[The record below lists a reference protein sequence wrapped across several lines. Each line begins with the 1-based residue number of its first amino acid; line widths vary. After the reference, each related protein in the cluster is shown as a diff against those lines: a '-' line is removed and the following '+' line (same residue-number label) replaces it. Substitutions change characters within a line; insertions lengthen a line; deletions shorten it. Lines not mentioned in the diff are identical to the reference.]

1 MNSKIDAKNTV
12 SPPVVTRTAWPQP
25 QYLPLVPL
33 QGLHRMAWRTVGE
46 PGGEPWLLLHG
57 GPGSS
62 CQPGMLRPF
71 DLSRQWVVAPDQ
83 RGCGASLPKGR
94 IACNHTAALVADMEL
109 LREHLGLERWSVLA
123 GSWGTV
129 VALAYT
135 LAHPQRVQRLVLRGA
150 FALSRRE
157 VGGLLLPSSRVR
169 QSLGWGALWP
179 VLSGLA
185 LPVALRRL
193 TQLIQSGTPG
203 VASLRAARGWGLLE
217 TASAARSQRRSL
229 RHAALDSPRLAAS
242 IRREWASLRKA
253 EKRAVARLKRPGK
266 TRNDRNAL
274 AKFRIQ
280 AHYLRHAGFVRAGE
294 LDRGVLQAARHGLAV
309 DWVHGRFDAICP
321 PANSRRWAALGR
333 AADGDVTHVESH
345 SGHLS
350 HEPDMLGAL
359 RKSVRRTLA

>member
-1 MNSKIDAKNTV
+1 MNSKIDATKTV
-12 SPPVVTRTAWPQP
+12 PPTRATSPAWPRA
-25 QYLPLVPL
+25 QYLQLGP
-33 QGLHRMAWRTVGE
+33 QGSLHRMAWRAVGAPE
-46 PGGEPWLLLHG
+46 GEPWLLLHG

-94 IACNHTAALVADMEL
+94 TAGNHTAALVADMEA

-135 LAHPQRVQRLVLRGA
+135 QAHPQRVQRLVLRGA
-150 FALSRRE
+150 FALSGRE

-169 QSLGWGALWP
+169 QALGWGALWP
-179 VLSGLA
+179 VFPGTV
-185 LPVALRRL
+185 LPVAFRRL

-203 VASLRAARGWGLLE
+203 VASLRAVRGWGLLE

-229 RHAALDSPRLAAS
+229 LHAALGTPRLATP

-253 EKRAVARLKRPGK
+253 EKRAIARLKRPGK
-266 TRNDRNAL
+266 TRADRNAF

-280 AHYLRHAGFVRAGE
+280 AHYLRHSGFMRPGQ
-294 LDRGVLQAARHGLAV
+294 LDRGVLQATRHGLPV

-333 AADGDVTHVESH
+333 GAGGEVVHVEPH
-345 SGHLS
+345 SGHLG
-350 HEPDMLGAL
+350 HEPDMLSAL
-359 RKSVRRTLA
+359 RKSVRRTLS

>member
-1 MNSKIDAKNTV
+1 MKSNIDAMKSV
-12 SPPVVTRTAWPQP
+12 PSARVASQAWPCAQH
-25 QYLPLVPL
+25 LSL
-33 QGLHRMAWRTVGE
+33 GRLHRMAWREVGA
-46 PGGEPWLLLHG
+46 PSGEPWLLLHG

-71 DLSRQWVVAPDQ
+71 DLSRQRVVAPDQ

-94 IACNHTAALVADMEL
+94 TAGNHTAALVADMET

-135 LAHPQRVQRLVLRGA
+135 LAHPERVHRLVLRGA

-169 QSLGWGALWP
+169 QSLGWGALW
-179 VLSGLA
+179 LA
-185 LPVALRRL
+185 SPGAVLPVALQRL

-217 TASAARSQRRSL
+217 TASAARGQRRSL
-229 RHAALDSPRLAAS
+229 LHAALSSPRLAAS

-253 EKRAVARLKRPGK
+253 EKRAVARLKKPGK
-266 TRNDRNAL
+266 TRADRNAF

-280 AHYLRHAGFVRAGE
+280 AHYLRHGGFMRAGQ
-294 LDRGVLQAARHGLAV
+294 LDRGVLQTARHGTPV

-321 PANSRRWAALGR
+321 PANSRRWVALGR
-333 AADGDVTHVESH
+333 AAGGDVSHVEPH
-345 SGHLS
+345 SGHLG
-350 HEPDMLGAL
+350 HEPGMLPAL
-359 RKSVRRTLA
+359 RQSVRRTLA

>member
-1 MNSKIDAKNTV
+1 MNSNIDATKTV
-12 SPPVVTRTAWPQP
+12 PPPSVASPAWPRARH
-25 QYLPLVPL
+25 LPLG
-33 QGLHRMAWRTVGE
+33 GLHRMAWRAVGAPE
-46 PGGEPWLLLHG
+46 GEPWLLLHG

-71 DLSRQWVVAPDQ
+71 DLSRQRVVAPDQ

-94 IACNHTAALVADMEL
+94 TAGNHTAALVADMEA
-109 LREHLGLERWSVLA
+109 LREYLGLERWSVLA

-150 FALSRRE
+150 FALSGRE

-169 QSLGWGALWP
+169 RSLGWGALWP
-179 VLSGLA
+179 IVCGTV
-185 LPVALRRL
+185 LPVALQRL

-229 RHAALDSPRLAAS
+229 LHAALGKPRLAAS

-253 EKRAVARLKRPGK
+253 ERRAIARLKRPGK
-266 TRNDRNAL
+266 TRADRNAL
-274 AKFRIQ
+274 GKFRIQ
-280 AHYLRHAGFVRAGE
+280 AHYLRHRGFMRSGQ
-294 LDRGVLQAARHGLAV
+294 LDRGVLQAARHGLPV

-333 AADGDVTHVESH
+333 AAGGAVVHAEPH
-345 SGHLS
+345 SGHLG
-350 HEPDMLGAL
+350 HEPDMLSAL

>member
-1 MNSKIDAKNTV
+1 MNSNIDAMKTV
-12 SPPVVTRTAWPQP
+12 PSLAVASPAWPRP
-25 QYLPLVPL
+25 QHLPL
-33 QGLHRMAWRTVGE
+33 GRLHRMAWRAVGA
-46 PGGEPWLLLHG
+46 PDGEPWLLLHG

-71 DLSRQWVVAPDQ
+71 DLSLQRVVAPDQ

-94 IACNHTAALVADMEL
+94 TAGNHTAALVADMET

-179 VLSGLA
+179 VFPGA
-185 LPVALRRL
+185 VLPAALRRL

-217 TASAARSQRRSL
+217 TAAAARSQRRSL
-229 RHAALDSPRLAAS
+229 RHAALTAPRLAAS

-253 EKRAVARLKRPGK
+253 ERRAMTRLKSPGK
-266 TRNDRNAL
+266 TRADRNAF

-280 AHYLRHAGFVRAGE
+280 AHYLSHRGFVRPGE
-294 LDRGVLQAARHGLAV
+294 LDRGVLQAARHGTPV

-333 AADGDVTHVESH
+333 SSGGAVSHEAPH
-345 SGHLS
+345 SGHLG
-350 HEPDMLGAL
+350 HEPDMLSAL
-359 RKSVRRTLA
+359 RKRVRRTLA

>member
-1 MNSKIDAKNTV
+1 MKSNIDA
-12 SPPVVTRTAWPQP
+12 TRTVPPLRVGSDAWPRAHL
-25 QYLPLVPL
+25 LPLDRL
-33 QGLHRMAWRTVGE
+33 YRMAWRDVGA
-46 PGGEPWLLLHG
+46 PAGETWLLLHG

-71 DLSRQWVVAPDQ
+71 DLSRQRVVAPDQ

-94 IACNHTAALVADMEL
+94 TAGNHTAALVADMEA
-109 LREHLGLERWSVLA
+109 LREHLGVQRWSVLA

-157 VGGLLLPSSRVR
+157 IGGLLLPASRVR

-179 VLSGLA
+179 VGA
-185 LPVALRRL
+185 GTVLPVALRRL
-193 TQLIQSGTPG
+193 TQLIQSGTTG

-229 RHAALDSPRLAAS
+229 LHASLTAPRLAAL
-242 IRREWASLRKA
+242 IRREWASMRKA
-253 EKRAVARLKRPGK
+253 EKRAVARLGRPGK
-266 TRNDRNAL
+266 TREDRHAL

-280 AHYLRHAGFVRAGE
+280 AHYLRHAGFVRPGE
-294 LDRGVLQAARHGLAV
+294 LDRGVLQATRHGVAV

-333 AADGDVTHVESH
+333 ATGGVVAHVEPH
-345 SGHLS
+345 SGHLG
-350 HEPDMLGAL
+350 HEPDMLNQL
-359 RKSVRRTLA
+359 RSSVRRTLA

>member
-1 MNSKIDAKNTV
+1 M
-12 SPPVVTRTAWPQP
+12 VTSTAWPRP
-25 QYLPLVPL
+25 QHLPVRPWPS
-33 QGLHRMAWRTVGE
+33 LHRMAWRTVGT
-46 PGGEPWLLLHG
+46 PQGEPWLLLHG

-83 RGCGASLPKGR
+83 RGCGASCPRGR
-94 IACNHTAALVADMEL
+94 TAGNHTAALVADMEA

-179 VLSGLA
+179 VSRGA
-185 LPVALRRL
+185 VLPVALQRL

-229 RHAALDSPRLAAS
+229 RHAALDTPGLAAS

-253 EKRAVARLKRPGK
+253 EKRAVARLKKPGK
-266 TRNDRNAL
+266 TRGDRQAF
-274 AKFRIQ
+274 AKFRVQ
-280 AHYLRHAGFVRAGE
+280 AHYLRHRGFVRAGQ
-294 LDRGVLQAARHGLAV
+294 LDRGVLQAARQGLPV
-309 DWVHGRFDAICP
+309 DWVHGCFDAICP

-333 AADGDVTHVESH
+333 AAGGAVSHVEPH
-345 SGHLS
+345 SGHLG
-350 HEPDMLGAL
+350 HEPDMLPAL
-359 RKSVRRTLA
+359 RRSVRRTLA

>member
-1 MNSKIDAKNTV
+1 MNSNIDATKTV
-12 SPPVVTRTAWPQP
+12 PSAGEASPAWPRP
-25 QYLPLVPL
+25 QHLPLDR
-33 QGLHRMAWRTVGE
+33 LHRMAWREVGA
-46 PGGEPWLLLHG
+46 PSGEPWLLLHG

-71 DLSRQWVVAPDQ
+71 DLSCQRVVAPDQ
-83 RGCGASLPKGR
+83 RGCGASLPQGR
-94 IACNHTAALVADMEL
+94 TAGNHTAALVADMER

-179 VLSGLA
+179 VFSGVV
-185 LPVALRRL
+185 LPVALQRL

-217 TASAARSQRRSL
+217 TASAARSQWRSL
-229 RHAALDSPRLAAS
+229 LHAALHAPRLAAS
-242 IRREWASLRKA
+242 IRCEWASLRKA
-253 EKRAVARLKRPGK
+253 AKRAVARLKKPGK
-266 TRNDRNAL
+266 TPVDRKAF

-280 AHYLRHAGFVRAGE
+280 AHYLRHRGFMRAGQ
-294 LDRGVLQAARHGLAV
+294 LDGGVLQAVRCGV
-309 DWVHGRFDAICP
+309 PVVWVHGRFDAICP
-321 PANSRRWAALGR
+321 PANSRRWAALGLT
-333 AADGDVTHVESH
+333 AGGDVKHVEPR
-345 SGHLS
+345 SGHLG
-350 HEPDMLGAL
+350 HEPDMLRAL
-359 RKSVRRTLA
+359 RHSVRRTLA